1 MNIWAKDKNCLAFA
15 NTATLVSRYYIDLT
29 TLNEMRKVHPQD
41 WKPCVR
47 NEMKILCV
55 DPVQKAEEQFVGV
68 SLEMVMKDKL
78 VGAGKVTVAVNMSLA
93 QLAVIRAQVK
103 VKIPKT

>member
-1 MNIWAKDKNCLAFA
+1 
-15 NTATLVSRYYIDLT
+15 
-29 TLNEMRKVHPQD
+29 MRNVHPQD

-47 NEMKILCV
+47 NEIKIEQILCI
-55 DPVQKAEEQFVGV
+55 DPVQKAEEPFVGV
-68 SLEMVMKDKL
+68 SLEMEDKL
-78 VGAGKVTVAVNMSLA
+78 IGAGKVTIAVNMSAA